1 MQRYH
6 SGNVFVIY
14 KFQNKPIMKKL
25 LSTAFALLLLVS
37 AATAQNTYKETRN
50 VTGFD
55 EVSFCL
61 AGEVNISLGQGFKV
75 VLEGDKDYIE
85 EVETKVSGGELVI
98 KRDSW
103 VNFNNEK
110 VIVHIT
116 MPALNGIDVSGS
128 GKVIVTDPLKSDD
141 FEADISGSGKI
152 YLKDVTMGDVEC
164 SISGSGSFV
173 AEGNG
178 SMRSLEMG
186 ISGSGSYKGE
196 STKIGTFEAHISGSG
211 SCDCYV
217 TDLLKASISGS
228 GSVWYSGN
236 PKIDASV
243 SGSGKVRTK

>member
-1 MQRYH
+1 
-6 SGNVFVIY
+6 
-14 KFQNKPIMKKL
+14 MKKL
-25 LSTAFALLLLVS
+25 LSSAFLLLLLIS
-37 AATAQNTYKETRN
+37 AATAQDTYKETRN

-61 AGEVNISLGQGFKV
+61 AGEVYISLGQEFKV
-75 VLEGDKDYIE
+75 VLEGDREYLD
-85 EVETKVSGGELVI
+85 EVETKVSGSELVI

-110 VIVHIT
+110 VIVRIT

-128 GKVIVTDPLKSDD
+128 GKVMVAEPLKSDD

-152 YLKDVTMGDVEC
+152 YLKEVTMGDVEFD
-164 SISGSGSFV
+164 ISGSGSFV
-173 AEGNG
+173 IEGAG
-178 SMRSLEMG
+178 SMNSLEVD

-211 SCDCYV
+211 SCDCHV
-217 TDLLKASISGS
+217 TEMLRASISGS

-236 PKIDASV
+236 PKIDASI

>member
-1 MQRYH
+1 
-6 SGNVFVIY
+6 
-14 KFQNKPIMKKL
+14 MKKT
-25 LSTAFALLLLVS
+25 LSTAFALLLLAS
-37 AATAQNTYKETRN
+37 AATAQDTYKETRN

-61 AGEVNISLGQGFKV
+61 AGEVYISLGQGFKV
-75 VLEGDKDYIE
+75 VLEGDKDYLD
-85 EVETKVSGGELVI
+85 EVETKVSGDELVI
-98 KRDSW
+98 KRDRW
-103 VNFNNEK
+103 VNFDNHK
-110 VIVHIT
+110 VIVRIT

-128 GKVIVTDPLKSDD
+128 GKVIVNDPLKSEK
-141 FEADISGSGKI
+141 FETDISGSGKI

-173 AEGNG
+173 AEGSGTIN
-178 SMRSLEMG
+178 SFEIG

-196 STKIGTFEAHISGSG
+196 STKVGTFEAHISGSG

-217 TDLLKASISGS
+217 TDMLRASISGS

-236 PKIDASV
+236 PKIDASI

>member
-1 MQRYH
+1 
-6 SGNVFVIY
+6 
-14 KFQNKPIMKKL
+14 MKKL
-25 LSTAFALLLLVS
+25 LSSAFALLLFVS
-37 AATAQNTYKETRN
+37 AATAQDTYKETRN

-61 AGEVNISLGQGFKV
+61 AGEVYISIGQGFKV
-75 VLEGDKDYIE
+75 VLEGDKEYLG

-98 KRDSW
+98 KRESW
-103 VNFNNEK
+103 VNFNNQK

-128 GKVIVTDPLKSDD
+128 GKVMVTDPLKSDD

-164 SISGSGSFV
+164 DISGSGTLV
-173 AEGNG
+173 AEGTG
-178 SMRSLEMG
+178 SMKSLEVN

-196 STKIGTFEAHISGSG
+196 STKIGSFEASISGSG
-211 SCDCYV
+211 NCDCYV
-217 TDLLKASISGS
+217 TDMLRASISGS
-228 GSVWYSGN
+228 GNVSYSGN
-236 PKIDASV
+236 PKIDASI

>member
-1 MQRYH
+1 MQHYY

-14 KFQNKPIMKKL
+14 KFQKKPIMKTL
-25 LSTAFALLLLVS
+25 LSSAFALLLLVS
-37 AATAQNTYKETRN
+37 TATAQDSYKETRN
-50 VTGFD
+50 VSDFD

-61 AGEVNISLGQGFKV
+61 AGEVYISIGQGFNV
-75 VLEGDKDYIE
+75 VLEGDKEYLD

-103 VNFNNEK
+103 VNFNNQK
-110 VIVHIT
+110 VIVRIT

-128 GKVIVTDPLKSDD
+128 GKVTVTDPLKSDD

-152 YLKDVTMGDVEC
+152 YLKEVTMGDVEC
-164 SISGSGSFV
+164 DISGSGSFV
-173 AEGNG
+173 AEGTG
-178 SMRSLEMG
+178 SMRSLEVD

-196 STKIGTFEAHISGSG
+196 STKIGSFEASISGSG

-217 TDLLKASISGS
+217 TDMLRASISGS
-228 GSVWYSGN
+228 GSIWYSGN
-236 PKIDASV
+236 PKIDASI

>member
-1 MQRYH
+1 
-6 SGNVFVIY
+6 
-14 KFQNKPIMKKL
+14 MKKL
-25 LSTAFALLLLVS
+25 LSSAFALLLFVS
-37 AATAQNTYKETRN
+37 AATAQDTYKETRN

-61 AGEVNISLGQGFKV
+61 AGEVYISIGQGFKV
-75 VLEGDKDYIE
+75 VLEGDKEYLD
-85 EVETKVSGGELVI
+85 EVETKVNGGELVI

-103 VNFNNEK
+103 VKFNNEK
-110 VIVHIT
+110 VTVHIT

-128 GKVIVTDPLKSDD
+128 GKIMVTDPLKSDD

-164 SISGSGSFV
+164 DISGSGTFV
-173 AEGNG
+173 AEGTG
-178 SMRSLEMG
+178 SMRSLEVD

-196 STKIGTFEAHISGSG
+196 STKIGSFEASISGSG

-217 TDLLKASISGS
+217 TDMLRASISGS

-236 PKIDASV
+236 PKIDASI

>member
-1 MQRYH
+1 
-6 SGNVFVIY
+6 
-14 KFQNKPIMKKL
+14 MKKL
-25 LSTAFALLLLVS
+25 LSSAFALLLFVS
-37 AATAQNTYKETRN
+37 AATAQDAYKETRN

-61 AGEVNISLGQGFKV
+61 AGEVYISLGQGYKV
-75 VLEGDKDYIE
+75 VLEGDKDYID

-103 VNFNNEK
+103 VNFNNQK

-128 GKVIVTDPLKSDD
+128 GKVMVNDPLTSDK

-152 YLKDVTMGDVEC
+152 YLKEVSIGDAEC
-164 SISGSGSFV
+164 DISGSGSFF
-173 AEGNG
+173 AEGEG
-178 SMRSLEMG
+178 SMSSLEVD
-186 ISGSGSYKGE
+186 ISGSGTYKGE
-196 STKIGTFEAHISGSG
+196 STKIGTFEASISGSG
-211 SCDCYV
+211 NCDCYV
-217 TDLLKASISGS
+217 TDMLKASISGS

-236 PKIDASV
+236 PKIDASI

>member
-1 MQRYH
+1 
-6 SGNVFVIY
+6 
-14 KFQNKPIMKKL
+14 MKKL
-25 LSTAFALLLLVS
+25 LSFATALLLFAS
-37 AATAQNTYKETRN
+37 AATAQDIYKETRN

-61 AGEVNISLGQGFKV
+61 AGEVYISLGQGYNV
-75 VLEGDKDYIE
+75 VLEGDKDYLK

-103 VNFNNEK
+103 WNTGNQK
-110 VIVHIT
+110 VIAHIT
-116 MPALNGIDVSGS
+116 MPALKGIDVSGS
-128 GKVIVTDPLKSDD
+128 GKVTVNDPLKSDD

-152 YLKDVTMGDVEC
+152 YLKEVTMGKVEC

-173 AEGNG
+173 AEGTG
-178 SMRSLEMG
+178 SMSHLEVD

-196 STKIGTFEAHISGSG
+196 STKIGTFEASISGSG

-217 TDLLKASISGS
+217 TDMLKADISGS

-236 PKIDASV
+236 PKIDASI

>member
-1 MQRYH
+1 
-6 SGNVFVIY
+6 
-14 KFQNKPIMKKL
+14 MKKL
-25 LSTAFALLLLVS
+25 LSSAFVLLLFVS
-37 AATAQNTYKETRN
+37 AATAQDTYKETRN
-50 VTGFD
+50 VTFD

-61 AGEVNISLGQGFKV
+61 AGEVYISLGQGFKV
-75 VLEGDKDYIE
+75 VLEGDKDYID
-85 EVETKVSGGELVI
+85 EVETKVSGSELVI

-110 VIVHIT
+110 VIVRIT

-128 GKVIVTDPLKSDD
+128 GKVMVADPLKSDD

-152 YLKDVTMGDVEC
+152 YLKDVTMGDVEFD
-164 SISGSGSFV
+164 ISGSGSFV
-173 AEGNG
+173 IEGAG
-178 SMRSLEMG
+178 SMSSLEVD

-217 TDLLKASISGS
+217 TEMLRASISGS

-236 PKIDASV
+236 PKIDASI